1 MARARTLKLPLLAAL
16 AAAIG
21 WSAFTYPAIGQL
33 TYDLAS
39 AAESRLYG
47 LHKERVTV
55 DGVPMVFYRSQGRN
69 TGQNTGQHTGDA
81 ILMLHGFS
89 ADKDVWARF
98 ARHFTGNHQVIV
110 PDLAGHGE
118 TGYQPDWK
126 YSIPAQSERLV
137 KLLDQL
143 GVQRVHV
150 IGNSMG
156 GHLAAYFALHH
167 PKRTLSAAMVDPA
180 GLLQP
185 HPSEMERMRAE
196 GHNPFL
202 FDTRAGFHRFY
213 PMTMAQPPFMPG
225 YVLDAIADQYIARK
239 AALTQ
244 IFNESHQPTDVS
256 TRLGQLRAPALIVWG
271 KQDRLIDVSAAAVWQ
286 AALPKA
292 QVVLLDGIGHMPMV
306 EAPADTAKLYAAFID
321 QAGTR

>member
-1 MARARTLKLPLLAAL
+1 MALARTLKLPLLAAL

-21 WSAFTYPAIGQL
+21 WSALTYPAVGQL

-47 LHKERVTV
+47 LHKERVKI
-55 DGVPMVFYRSQGRN
+55 DGVPMVLYRS
-69 TGQNTGQHTGDA
+69 TGPRQSDA

-98 ARHFTGNHQVIV
+98 ARHFTEGHQVII

-143 GVQRVHV
+143 GVPRVHV

-167 PKRTLSAAMVDPA
+167 PDRTLSAAMVDPA
-180 GLLQP
+180 GLPQP

-196 GHNPFL
+196 GRNPFL
-202 FDTRAGFHRFY
+202 FDTRAGFYRFY

-244 IFNESHQPTDVS
+244 IFQESHQPTDVS
-256 TRLGQLRAPALIVWG
+256 TRLSKLRAPALIVWG

-292 QVVLLDGIGHMPMV
+292 QLVLLDGIGHMPMV
-306 EAPADTAKLYAAFID
+306 EAPGDTAKLYAEFID
-321 QAGTR
+321 KAAR

>member
-1 MARARTLKLPLLAAL
+1 MALARTWKLPLLAAL
-16 AAAIG
+16 AAAVG
-21 WSAFTYPAIGQL
+21 WSALTYPAVGQL

-47 LHKERVTV
+47 LHKERVNV
-55 DGVPMVFYRSQGRN
+55 DGVPMVLYRSKAPN
-69 TGQNTGQHTGDA
+69 AGQPGGDA

-98 ARHFTGNHQVIV
+98 ARHFTAKHEVIV

-118 TGYQPDWK
+118 TGYQPAWS
-126 YSIPAQSERLV
+126 YSIPAQSQRLV

-167 PKRTLSAAMVDPA
+167 PERTVSAAMVDPA
-180 GLLQP
+180 GLPQP

-196 GHNPFL
+196 GQNPFL
-202 FDTRAGFHRFY
+202 FDTRAGFYRFY
-213 PMTMAQPPFMPG
+213 PMTMARPPFMPG

-244 IFNESHQPTDVS
+244 IFRESHQPTDIG
-256 TRLGQLRAPALIVWG
+256 TRLGQLRTPALIIWG

-286 AALPKA
+286 AALPRA
-292 QVVLLDGIGHMPMV
+292 QVALLDGIGHMPMV
-306 EAPADTAKLYAAFID
+306 EAPTDTAQLYAAFID
-321 QAGTR
+321 KAAAP

>member
-1 MARARTLKLPLLAAL
+1 MARTRTLKLPLLAAL

-33 TYDLAS
+33 TYNLAS

-55 DGVPMVFYRSQGRN
+55 DGVPMVLYRSQGRN
-69 TGQNTGQHTGDA
+69 TGEA

-98 ARHFTGNHQVIV
+98 ARHFTDGHQVIV

-118 TGYQPDWK
+118 TGYQPEWP
-126 YSIPAQSERLV
+126 YTIPAQSERLV

-167 PKRTLSAAMVDPA
+167 PDRTLSAAMVDPA
-180 GLLQP
+180 GLPQP

-202 FDTRAGFHRFY
+202 FDTRSGFYRFY

-239 AALTQ
+239 AALGK
-244 IFNESHQPTDVS
+244 IFQDLQQPTDLP
-256 TRLGQLRAPALIVWG
+256 TRLSQLRAPALIVWG
-271 KQDRLIDVSAAAVWQ
+271 KQDRLIDVSAAAMWQ

-321 QAGTR
+321 QAAAR

>member
-1 MARARTLKLPLLAAL
+1 MALARTLKLPLLAAL

-21 WSAFTYPAIGQL
+21 WSALTYPAVGQL

-47 LHKERVTV
+47 LHKERVKI
-55 DGVPMVFYRSQGRN
+55 DGVPMVLYRS
-69 TGQNTGQHTGDA
+69 TGPRQSDA

-98 ARHFTGNHQVIV
+98 ARHFTEGHQVII

-143 GVQRVHV
+143 GVPRVHV

-167 PKRTLSAAMVDPA
+167 PDRTLSAAMVDPA
-180 GLLQP
+180 GLPQP

-196 GHNPFL
+196 GRNPFL
-202 FDTRAGFHRFY
+202 FDTRAGFYRFY

-225 YVLDAIADQYIARK
+225 YVLDAIADQY
-239 AALTQ
+239 L
-244 IFNESHQPTDVS
+244 S
-256 TRLGQLRAPALIVWG
+256 LIH
-271 KQDRLIDVSAAAVWQ
+271 I
-286 AALPKA
+286 
-292 QVVLLDGIGHMPMV
+292 
-306 EAPADTAKLYAAFID
+306 
-321 QAGTR
+321 

>member
-1 MARARTLKLPLLAAL
+1 MSLARTLKLPLLAAL

-21 WSAFTYPAIGQL
+21 WSALTYPAVGQL

-55 DGVPMVFYRSQGRN
+55 DGVPMVFYRSQG
-69 TGQNTGQHTGDA
+69 QSTGDA

-98 ARHFTGNHQVIV
+98 ARHFTAGHQVII

-118 TGYQPDWK
+118 TGYKPQWT
-126 YSIPAQSERLV
+126 YSIPAQSDRLV
-137 KLLDQL
+137 KLLGQI

-156 GHLAAYFALHH
+156 GHLAAYFALHN
-167 PKRTLSAAMVDPA
+167 PDRTLSATMVDPA
-180 GLLQP
+180 GLPQP
-185 HPSEMERMRAE
+185 RPSEMERMRAE
-196 GHNPFL
+196 GQNPFL

-256 TRLGQLRAPALIVWG
+256 TRLGKLRTPALIVWG

-286 AALPKA
+286 AALPQA
-292 QVVLLDGIGHMPMV
+292 QLVLLDGIGHMPMV
-306 EAPADTAKLYAAFID
+306 EAPADTAKLYAEFLAK
-321 QAGTR
+321 AAAR

>member
-1 MARARTLKLPLLAAL
+1 MSLARSLRLPLLAAL
-16 AAAIG
+16 TAAIG
-21 WSAFTYPAIGQL
+21 WSVVTYPAIGQL
-33 TYDLAS
+33 TYDVAS

-55 DGVPMVFYRSQGRN
+55 GDVPMVFYRSK
-69 TGQNTGQHTGDA
+69 GQGDA

-98 ARHFTGNHQVIV
+98 ARHFADGHQVII

-143 GVQRVHV
+143 GVPRVHV

-167 PKRTLSAAMVDPA
+167 PDRTLSAAMVDPA
-180 GLLQP
+180 GLPQP

-196 GHNPFL
+196 GRNPFL
-202 FDTRAGFHRFY
+202 FDTRAGFYRFY

-244 IFNESHQPTDVS
+244 IFQESHQPTDVS
-256 TRLGQLRAPALIVWG
+256 TRLSKLRAPALIVWG

-292 QVVLLDGIGHMPMV
+292 QLVLLDGIGHMPMV
-306 EAPADTAKLYAAFID
+306 EAPGDTAKLYAEFID
-321 QAGTR
+321 KAAR

>member
-1 MARARTLKLPLLAAL
+1 MARAHTLKLPLLAAL

-55 DGVPMVFYRSQGRN
+55 DGVPMVFYRSN
-69 TGQNTGQHTGDA
+69 GQNRGDA

-98 ARHFTGNHQVIV
+98 ARHFTEGHQVII

-137 KLLDQL
+137 KLLDHL

-156 GHLAAYFALHH
+156 GHLAAYFSLHH
-167 PKRTLSAAMVDPA
+167 PERTLTSAMVDPA
-180 GLLQP
+180 GLPQP
-185 HPSEMERMRAE
+185 QPSEMERMRAE
-196 GHNPFL
+196 GRNPFL
-202 FDTRAGFHRFY
+202 FDTRADFYRFY

-244 IFNESHQPTDVS
+244 IFQESHQPTDVS
-256 TRLGQLRAPALIVWG
+256 TRLGKLRPPALIVWG

-292 QVVLLDGIGHMPMV
+292 QLVLLDGVGHMPMV
-306 EAPADTAKLYAAFID
+306 EVPADTAKLYAAFID
-321 QAGTR
+321 KAAAR